1 MSKRKPRYEGPAYC
15 DYQDLF
21 DSITTELENLYYT
34 LWDKRKE
41 APKYRTMGKQA
52 KTAWML
58 WKLGSTE
65 YWRREGEGMHFT
77 NLREERRKN
86 HIIYVRA
93 KYEDDP
99 TEWDEDEYLWKETL
113 DEYLCEVRHNKA
125 KKMMM
130 PYLARTIMEWRDD
143 RTLYYSGLLTAMN
156 TELMVILDFIKYG
169 KTHADHRQTIIDL
182 EEAIRL
188 LHEVQ
193 THIGQTEEKEAWTAL
208 FTHIWERHPWW
219 YD

>member
-21 DSITTELENLYYT
+21 DRITTELENLYHT

-41 APKYRTMGKQA
+41 APKFRTMGKQA

-65 YWRREGEGMHFT
+65 YWRREGEGLNFT
-77 NLREERRKN
+77 NQIEERRKS

-99 TEWDEDEYLWKETL
+99 TEWNETI

-125 KKMMM
+125 KNLMM

-143 RTLYYSGLLTAMN
+143 KTLYYSGLLTAMN
-156 TELMVILDFIKYG
+156 TELMEILDFMKYG
-169 KTHADHRQTIIDL
+169 KTYADHRQTIIAL

-188 LHEVQ
+188 LHEAQ
-193 THIGQTEEKEAWTAL
+193 THIGQADEKDAWSAL
-208 FTHIWERHPWW
+208 FTHILERYVWW

>member
-21 DSITTELENLYYT
+21 DSITTELENLYHT

-41 APKYRTMGKQA
+41 APKFRTMGKQA
-52 KTAWML
+52 KTAWLL

-65 YWRREGEGMHFT
+65 YWRSEGESLHYT
-77 NLREERRKN
+77 NQLEERRKN

-93 KYEDDP
+93 KYENDP
-99 TEWDEDEYLWKETL
+99 TYLDEWDETL
-113 DEYLCEVRHNKA
+113 DEYLCKVRHDKA
-125 KKMMM
+125 KKLMM
-130 PYLARTIMEWRDD
+130 PYLARTIMEWRDG
-143 RTLYYSGLLTAMN
+143 RTL
-156 TELMVILDFIKYG
+156 
-169 KTHADHRQTIIDL
+169 RQTIIDL

-188 LHEVQ
+188 LHEAQ
-193 THIGQTEEKEAWTAL
+193 AHIGQADEKEAWAAL
-208 FTHIWERHPWW
+208 FTHIWERYVWW

>member
-1 MSKRKPRYEGPAYC
+1 MSKRKPRYEGSAYC
-15 DYQDLF
+15 DYQDFF
-21 DSITTELENLYYT
+21 DSITTELENLYHT

-41 APKYRTMGKQA
+41 APKFRTMGKQA

-65 YWRREGEGMHFT
+65 YWRREGEGLNFT
-77 NLREERRKN
+77 NQIEERRKS

-99 TEWDEDEYLWKETL
+99 TEWNETI

-125 KKMMM
+125 KNLMM
-130 PYLARTIMEWRDD
+130 PYLARTLMEWRDGQ
-143 RTLYYSGLLTAMN
+143 TLYYSGLLTAMN
-156 TELMVILDFIKYG
+156 TELMVIIDFMKYG

-188 LHEVQ
+188 LHEAQ
-193 THIGQTEEKEAWTAL
+193 AHIGQTDEKDVWTAL
-208 FTHIWERHPWW
+208 FTHIWERYVWW

>member
-21 DSITTELENLYYT
+21 DRITAELENLYHT

-41 APKYRTMGKQA
+41 APKFRMMGKQA

-58 WKLGSTE
+58 WKLGSAE
-65 YWRREGEGMHFT
+65 YWRSEGRELHYT
-77 NLREERRKN
+77 NRHEERRTS

-93 KYEDDP
+93 KYEKDP
-99 TEWDEDEYLWKETL
+99 TDLDEWDETL
-113 DEYLCEVRHNKA
+113 NEYLCKVRHNKA

-130 PYLARTIMEWRDD
+130 PYLARAIMEWRDD
-143 RTLYYSGLLTAMN
+143 RIMYYGGLLTAMN
-156 TELMVILDFIKYG
+156 TGLMVILDFMKYG
-169 KTHADHRQTIIDL
+169 KTHADHRQTILDL
-182 EEAIRL
+182 EESIRL
-188 LHEVQ
+188 LHEAQ
-193 THIGQTEEKEAWTAL
+193 THIGQADEKEAWTAL
-208 FTHIWERHPWW
+208 FSHIWERHPWW

>member
-1 MSKRKPRYEGPAYC
+1 MSKRKPRYEGAAYC

-21 DSITTELENLYYT
+21 DSITTELENLYHT

-41 APKYRTMGKQA
+41 APKFRTMGKQT

-58 WKLGSTE
+58 WKLGSAE
-65 YWRREGEGMHFT
+65 YWRSEGRELQYT
-77 NLREERRKN
+77 NQIEERRKN

-93 KYEDDP
+93 KYEKDP
-99 TEWDEDEYLWKETL
+99 TEWDEDDYLWGETL
-113 DEYLCEVRHNKA
+113 DEYLCKVRHDKA
-125 KKMMM
+125 KKLMM
-130 PYLARTIMEWRDD
+130 PY
-143 RTLYYSGLLTAMN
+143 
-156 TELMVILDFIKYG
+156 KYG

-188 LHEVQ
+188 LHEAQ
-193 THIGQTEEKEAWTAL
+193 AHIGQADEKEAWTAL
-208 FTHIWERHPWW
+208 FTHIWERYVWW

>member
-1 MSKRKPRYEGPAYC
+1 MSKRKPRYEGSAYC
-15 DYQDLF
+15 DYQDFF
-21 DSITTELENLYYT
+21 DSITTELENLYHT

-41 APKYRTMGKQA
+41 APKFRTMGKQA

-65 YWRREGEGMHFT
+65 YWRRECEGLNFT
-77 NLREERRKN
+77 NQIEERRKS

-99 TEWDEDEYLWKETL
+99 TEWNETI

-125 KKMMM
+125 KNLMM

-143 RTLYYSGLLTAMN
+143 KTLYYSGLLTAMN
-156 TELMVILDFIKYG
+156 TELMEILDFMKYG
-169 KTHADHRQTIIDL
+169 KTYADHRQTIIAL
-182 EEAIRL
+182 EKAIRL
-188 LHEVQ
+188 LHEAQ
-193 THIGQTEEKEAWTAL
+193 THIGQADEKDAWSAL
-208 FTHIWERHPWW
+208 FTHILERYVWW

>member
-1 MSKRKPRYEGPAYC
+1 MSKRKPRYEGAAYC
-15 DYQDLF
+15 DYQDFF
-21 DSITTELENLYYT
+21 DSITTELENLYHT

-41 APKYRTMGKQA
+41 APKFRTMGKQA

-65 YWRREGEGMHFT
+65 YWRREGEGLNFT
-77 NLREERRKN
+77 NQIEERRKS

-99 TEWDEDEYLWKETL
+99 TEWNETI

-125 KKMMM
+125 KNLMM

-143 RTLYYSGLLTAMN
+143 KTLYYSGLLTAMN
-156 TELMVILDFIKYG
+156 TELMEILDFMKYG
-169 KTHADHRQTIIDL
+169 KTYADHRQTIIAL

-188 LHEVQ
+188 LHEAQ
-193 THIGQTEEKEAWTAL
+193 THIGQADEKEAWTAL

>member
-1 MSKRKPRYEGPAYC
+1 MSKRKTRYEGPAYC

-21 DSITTELENLYYT
+21 DSITAELENLYHT
-34 LWDKRKE
+34 LWNKRKE
-41 APKYRTMGKQA
+41 APKFRTMGKQA

-65 YWRREGEGMHFT
+65 YWRREGEGLHFT
-77 NLREERRKN
+77 NQIEERRKS

-93 KYEDDP
+93 KYENDP
-99 TEWDEDEYLWKETL
+99 TDLDEWDETL
-113 DEYLCEVRHNKA
+113 DEYLCKVRHCKA
-125 KKMMM
+125 KNLMM
-130 PYLARTIMEWRDD
+130 PYLARTIMEWRDG

-169 KTHADHRQTIIDL
+169 RTHADHRQTIIDL
-182 EEAIRL
+182 EETIRL
-188 LHEVQ
+188 LHEAQ
-193 THIGQTEEKEAWTAL
+193 ARIGQNDEKEAWTVL
-208 FTHIWERHPWW
+208 FAHISKRYPWW

>member
-21 DSITTELENLYYT
+21 DIITTELENLYHT

-41 APKYRTMGKQA
+41 APKFRTMGKQA

-65 YWRREGEGMHFT
+65 YWFSEANELHYT
-77 NLREERRKN
+77 NLLEDRRN
-86 HIIYVRA
+86 GHLVYVRA
-93 KYEDDP
+93 EYEDDLS
-99 TEWDEDEYLWKETL
+99 EWGETL
-113 DEYLCEVRHNKA
+113 NDYLGKVRHNKA
-125 KKMMM
+125 KNLMM
-130 PYLARTIMEWRDD
+130 PYLARTIMEWRDG
-143 RTLYYSGLLTAMN
+143 RTLYYSALLTAMN

-188 LHEVQ
+188 LHDAQ
-193 THIGQTEEKEAWTAL
+193 THIGQADEKDSWTAL
-208 FTHIWERHPWW
+208 FTHISERYPWW